1 VETFKKIKEIAPN
14 TPVIMITAHTVENL
28 IKEALREGAFGV
40 LKKPLDFDR
49 LFALIEK
56 AVTEGALILVVDDDE
71 NLCANLKDNLSD
83 KGYQVCVAYDGNMAI
98 EMTRENIFDIM
109 LIDLKLPSLNG
120 LETYLAIRDIRPN
133 VVAIIISGYLQEM
146 SELARQAIRESAY
159 TCLEKPINMDKL
171 VELLER
177 IREQKARGTLEKPG

>member
-1 VETFKKIKEIAPN
+1 MGKVGLHAKIKVRINKSVKHEAAS
-14 TPVIMITAHTVENL
+14 VGTANPASV
-28 IKEALREGAFGV
+28 
-40 LKKPLDFDR
+40 
-49 LFALIEK
+49 
-56 AVTEGALILVVDDDE
+56 
-71 NLCANLKDNLSD
+71 SD